1 MIFSNLKLLKFVYRG
16 LLTGMPL
23 LTYNPYNKNP
33 FHAPM
38 TVEKGSTYLN
48 FKLDSKQTDYLTN
61 YIHQYNNSLD
71 IVPIKIKEN
80 ENENYYLSINIY
92 NCSSPIFNSN
102 ESITRCEIN
111 TYVKDQNNNLGTL
124 IIDYLCNDLSMDPV
138 NIFKKKSLTQ
148 FYKHDM
154 YYIINCNSTKDNIN
168 LKINFTDFRDTIFN
182 ISDALIFYTDIIYYK
197 NV

>member
-71 IVPIKIKEN
+71 DTEILNEFKEG
-80 ENENYYLSINIY
+80 Y
-92 NCSSPIFNSN
+92 NL
-102 ESITRCEIN
+102 
-111 TYVKDQNNNLGTL
+111 VNL
-124 IIDYLCNDLSMDPV
+124 
-138 NIFKKKSLTQ
+138 
-148 FYKHDM
+148 
-154 YYIINCNSTKDNIN
+154 
-168 LKINFTDFRDTIFN
+168 
-182 ISDALIFYTDIIYYK
+182 
-197 NV
+197 